1 MSRRFLRQVSQ
12 HTPESVELEFVLA
25 GIGNRTLAY
34 LIDYLI
40 LILVLVGFW
49 ILWLI
54 FSIGLT
60 STLQNL
66 NINYRNAPIWL
77 LAIALLL
84 SFIIY
89 SGYFTFFE
97 TTWRGQTPGKRW
109 VKIRV
114 VRDDG
119 RPIGLA
125 QATLRAVLRPVD
137 DFMFMGM
144 FLILLGKQEKR
155 IGDIV
160 AGTIVIQEEGG
171 NQRERLSI
179 SPTAQEFASKLP
191 ELANIS
197 QMTADDFAV
206 IAAYLKRRSL
216 MTLQARSDLSLKLA
230 RQLRSIVEL
239 TTIPEG
245 TTSDHFLEAIYL
257 AYQKQVGEPT
267 SDHLR

>member
-12 HTPESVELEFVLA
+12 QTPESVELEFVLA

-40 LILVLVGFW
+40 FILTLVGFW
-49 ILWLI
+49 FLWLI

-60 STLQNL
+60 STLESL
-66 NINYRNAPIWL
+66 GINYGKAPLWL

-125 QATLRAVLRPVD
+125 QATLRAILRPVD
-137 DFMFMGM
+137 DIMFIGM

-160 AGTIVIQEEGG
+160 AGTIVIQEEGA
-171 NQRERLSI
+171 NRREQLSI
-179 SPTAQEFASKLP
+179 SPAAQEFASKLP
-191 ELANIS
+191 ELADIS
-197 QMTADDFAV
+197 QITADDFAV
-206 IAAYLKRRSL
+206 ITAYLKRRSL

-230 RQLRSIVEL
+230 RQLRLIIGL
-239 TTIPEG
+239 TTIPAG

-257 AYQKQVGEPT
+257 AYQKQVGDPT
-267 SDHLR
+267 RDHLR